1 MMKQFK
7 KVLSILCAIA
17 LLVSGMTFALAEEN
31 TEPAEQTV
39 VQEPVVEEPVVEEP
53 VAEEPVVEEPVVE
66 EPVVEEPVV
75 EEPVVEEPVVEEPVV
90 EEPVVEEPAAEEPV
104 VEEPVVEEPV
114 AEEPAAEEPVAEEP
128 AAEEPVVEEPVVEE
142 PASEVKEEVPAEEE
156 ADEEEAPAE
165 EEVSDN
171 TDDEE
176 DEKDDGLETL
186 EDNGGYVDQE
196 VIEENTPAITD
207 ELKGLREAD
216 LFVGQALTDYLR
228 FGDELTVTLKGCNA
242 STIELQLYVP
252 VNADINTKVNGKA
265 VSFTPADCDDP
276 SLNLFTY
283 ELTNAAGRN
292 HEIVLNAYGDYPF
305 QLAAVVKQVED

>member
-17 LLVSGMTFALAEEN
+17 LLVTSLTFALAEE
-31 TEPAEQTV
+31 PAEQPV
-39 VQEPVVEEPVVEEP
+39 GQEPVVEESAAEEPVAAEPVAEEPVAEEPVAEEPVAEEP
-53 VAEEPVVEEPVVE
+53 VAEEPVVEEPV
-66 EPVVEEPVV
+66 
-75 EEPVVEEPVVEEPVV
+75 
-90 EEPVVEEPAAEEPV
+90 AEEPI
-104 VEEPVVEEPV
+104 VEEPV
-114 AEEPAAEEPVAEEP
+114 AEEPVAEEPVAEEP
-128 AAEEPVVEEPVVEE
+128 GAEEPAVEE
-142 PASEVKEEVPAEEE
+142 PASEEKGEVPAEEGAAEE
-156 ADEEEAPAE
+156 ASAEEEA
-165 EEVSDN
+165 SDN
-171 TDDEE
+171 IDDEDE
-176 DEKDDGLETL
+176 EKDDDGLVPL
-186 EDNGGYVDQE
+186 EDNDGYVDQE

-242 STIELQLYVP
+242 STVELQLYVP
-252 VNADINTKVNGKA
+252 VNADINTKVDGKA

-305 QLAAVVKQVED
+305 QLAAVVRQIEEETPVQEDEVGS